1 MNTEHKI
8 HQEPT
13 VVNPS
18 AAESALFKQKHPKAY
33 SQKNRPL
40 SEFTMTKRILEL
52 KDNNGKNICMQ
63 TKFILAYL
71 MNAALK
77 TSNPPALLTSI
88 RQLSE
93 HFGISRYAVHDTLK
107 KLQSVQINDVPLI
120 KYCTYNKEEA
130 MQQLKEAA
138 DVNKLYQTKDIDTK
152 RAQILRRNL
161 RNTLKL
167 RDRERPIEIQI
178 TAYSAIRYNRKREGD
193 FFFDVHNDMYRD
205 CLSTTERVLLF
216 FIQSRIQ
223 QNQNKNMQERC
234 TLHVQTFADI
244 FNFYIHYIHKALKS
258 LHAAGYIVY
267 TDEKESQKINGWKN
281 TYVGL
286 TEKGTRTIQRFA
298 NGSVQKY
305 SRENRRKA
313 EEEKQR
319 LKEEQEKIE
328 NETQHPE
335 PDQET
340 LQAMKKTEAPTY
352 RPNTICAQDKQKEQK
367 EQDKQ
372 KEQDMYDGQAIRSR
386 QEEMLRQYRERNALN
401 SGKEQE
407 SITPQEWEQFVDSRK
422 PKPKKRHLRIL
433 RRSRINDAKDSL

>member
-1 MNTEHKI
+1 MNIRQKI

-13 VVNPS
+13 VVNPL
-18 AAESALFKQKHPKAY
+18 ANESALFKQKHPKAY
-33 SQKNRPL
+33 LQKNRPL

-52 KDNNGKNICMQ
+52 KDNDGKNIHMQ

-93 HFGISRYAVHDTLK
+93 RFSMSRYAIHVTLK
-107 KLQSVQINDVPLI
+107 KLQSVQIDGIPLI
-120 KYCTYNKEEA
+120 KCCTYNKEKA
-130 MQQLKEAA
+130 MQQLKERA

-161 RNTLKL
+161 RDTLRL

-178 TAYSAIRYNRKREGD
+178 LAYSAIKYDRKREGD
-193 FFFDVHNDMYRD
+193 FFFDVHIDMYKD
-205 CLSTTERVLLF
+205 NLSTTERVLLF
-216 FIQSRIQ
+216 FIQSRIK
-223 QNQNKNMQERC
+223 QNQNKHMQERC
-234 TLHVQTFADI
+234 TLHVQTFANI
-244 FNFYIHYIHKALKS
+244 FNFYIHYVHKTLKS
-258 LHAAGYIVY
+258 LHDAGYIVY

-286 TEKGTRTIQRFA
+286 TEKGTRTIQRFED
-298 NGSVQKY
+298 GSVQKY

-328 NETQHPE
+328 NETQYPE

-340 LQAMKKTEAPTY
+340 LQAMKRAEAPTY
-352 RPNTICAQDKQKEQK
+352 TPNTARTQDKQT
-367 EQDKQ
+367 EQDKKREQ
-372 KEQDMYDGQAIRSR
+372 REQAISEEQDMRNR
-386 QEEMLRQYRERNALN
+386 QDEMLRQYHERNALN

-407 SITPQEWEQFVDSRK
+407 YFTTQEWEQFVDSKK
-422 PKPKKRHLRIL
+422 PKPEKY
-433 RRSRINDAKDSL
+433 RSRILKRSGTKPD